1 MGMKL
6 FGTSSSRSESSG
18 IRVGSG
24 GDVGGLLP
32 GDPNPAR
39 FEFLRLERIGSYC
52 VAEALYP
59 DAKNFD
65 GKKIAVYRA
74 TPDELRSTTR
84 LDPHF
89 QERRGPLVPV
99 ARFEPTTEGW
109 EMAGW
114 LAKKL
119 SERGGK

>member
-18 IRVGSG
+18 IRLGSG
-24 GDVGGLLP
+24 GEAGSPLP

-39 FEFLRLERIGSYC
+39 FEFLRLEHIGAFC
-52 VAEALYP
+52 VAEVLYP

-74 TPDELRSTTR
+74 TPEELWRTSR

-89 QERRGPLVPV
+89 QEKRGPLVPI
-99 ARFEPTTEGW
+99 ARFEPTPEGW
-109 EMAGW
+109 EMAVW

-119 SERGGK
+119 GER